1 MKTGQRYYNCSR
13 AEQIVELLEVDALN
27 VVYKVTQG
35 NYKNPLKIFPL
46 VMILPFQF
54 LPSVLVGRAF
64 SCGRFTAT

>member
-35 NYKNPLKIFPL
+35 NYHNPMKIFKCTKTRFNNL
-46 VMILPFQF
+46 YILIK
-54 LPSVLVGRAF
+54 PSRQ
-64 SCGRFTAT
+64 SN

>member
-35 NYKNPLKIFPL
+35 NYKNPLKIFQCTKRRFNNL
-46 VMILPFQF
+46 YIQIK
-54 LPSVLVGRAF
+54 PSRQ
-64 SCGRFTAT
+64 SN